1 MKNHAVTSGVAT
13 GGLFLMLA
21 VFAAGAN
28 AASLRKGSTSE
39 NGAVIPSLPGRVL
52 WTYFQGFDNAFF
64 CSDIP
69 PDSMNYLCNNEGN
82 GDNIIRLINP
92 NGNPN
97 VGLGGGSQAVCAMF
111 YIFDDAQEMN
121 ECCGC
126 PISSAGILTFSIA
139 DNLTSNWA
147 GVGDV
152 KEPTLD
158 NPINAYGAIAIVAA
172 SANPSLVAAGPNS
185 NGQGCIGAQGLQ
197 CNSGCDPT
205 NVPGYTVTAA
215 NDLLGS
221 IVHNQGVQAGPP
233 TGFDL
238 ASGLTETAL
247 FEDGGGDLTN
257 LSYLQAQ
264 CGALIGNSTGAG
276 ICNCPTE

>member
-1 MKNHAVTSGVAT
+1 MKNLKRSAVTAELFLLLAVAT
-13 GGLFLMLA
+13 M
-21 VFAAGAN
+21 AN
-28 AASLRKGSTSE
+28 AGSLRQGLASGGS
-39 NGAVIPSLPGRVL
+39 VIGSLPGQVL

-69 PDSMNYLCNNEGN
+69 PDSTNFLCNNEGN

-97 VGLGGGSQAVCAMF
+97 VNLSGAAQTLCAMI
-111 YIFDDAQEMN
+111 YVFDDAQEMN

-126 PISSAGILTFSIA
+126 PVSSAGLLTFSVA
-139 DNLTSNWA
+139 GDLTANWG

-152 KEPTLD
+152 KQPTLD

-172 SANPSLVAAGPNS
+172 AVNPVLVASGPNS
-185 NGQGCIGAQGLQ
+185 NGQGCVSGQGLQ

-205 NVPGYTVTAA
+205 NVPGYSVTTA
-215 NDLLGS
+215 NNLLGS
-221 IVHNQGVQAGPP
+221 ITHNQGIQAGPP
-233 TGFDL
+233 DGFDL
-238 ASGLTETAL
+238 ASGLTETPLAD
-247 FEDGGGDLTN
+247 EGGGDLNN

-264 CGALIGNSTGAG
+264 CGAMVGNGTGGG
-276 ICNCPTE
+276 ICDCPTE